1 MFGNLK
7 VAAIGALFLG
17 LVAAAGSSIAAGN
30 VDTHTNFITFSGSV
44 ALPGVELAAGTYI
57 FETPTNAM
65 SNSIVRVSS
74 RDRRTVYLTA
84 YTRQVERPRNDRGK
98 LLITLGE
105 ATPGAAP
112 PVSAW
117 FPIGESVGHQFVYG
131 R

>member
-30 VDTHTNFITFSGSV
+30 VDSHTNYITFSRSV

-65 SNSIVRVSS
+65 SNSVVRVSS
-74 RDRRTVYLTA
+74 RDRRKVYLTA
-84 YTRQVERPRNDRGK
+84 FTRQVERPRNDRGK
-98 LLITLGE
+98 LIVTLGE
-105 ATPGAAP
+105 ATPGAVP
-112 PVSAW
+112 PVSTW
-117 FPIGESVGHQFVYG
+117 FPIGESVGHQFIYG
-131 R
+131 E

>member
-17 LVAAAGSSIAAGN
+17 LVAAAGSSIAASN
-30 VDTHTNFITFSGSV
+30 VDTHTNYITFSRSV

-65 SNSIVRVSS
+65 SNSVVRVSS
-74 RDRRTVYLTA
+74 RDRRKVYLTA
-84 YTRQVERPRNDRGK
+84 FTRQVERPRNDRGK
-98 LLITLGE
+98 LLVTLGE
-105 ATPGAAP
+105 AKSGSVP

-117 FPIGESVGHQFVYG
+117 FPIGDSIGHQFIYG
-131 R
+131 E

>member
-7 VAAIGALFLG
+7 IAAVGALFLG
-17 LVAAAGSSIAAGN
+17 LAVAAVGTAGS
-30 VDTHTNFITFSGSV
+30 VDEHTNYITFSRSV

-74 RDRRTVYLTA
+74 RDRKKVFLTA
-84 YTRQVERPRNDRGK
+84 YTRQVDRPRGDNGK
-98 LLITLGE
+98 LLVSLGE
-105 ATPGAAP
+105 AAPGVAP

-117 FPIGESVGHQFVYG
+117 FPIGTSVGHQFIYG
-131 R
+131 Q